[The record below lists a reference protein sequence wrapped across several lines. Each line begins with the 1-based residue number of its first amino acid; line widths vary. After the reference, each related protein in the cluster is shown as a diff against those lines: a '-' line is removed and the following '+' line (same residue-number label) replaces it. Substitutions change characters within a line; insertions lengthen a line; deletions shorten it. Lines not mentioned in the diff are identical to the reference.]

1 MDLQAGLT
9 LMAYDAVLTANQA
22 TAIVAEPRDYFL
34 RSERLVL
41 LTGAVAIGALMGFA
55 ATIMTGRTDP
65 WVVIATAAVAI
76 TFALYLTSLT
86 LVDAL
91 RRDARGCAIAAGL
104 HCAALLSWP
113 MTSLLVPLSEAIY
126 WIAPVAALSSL
137 VLFASCWGG
146 SARAVYRMT
155 AQGALVAALA
165 AHQGA
170 LLIMAG

>member
-1 MDLQAGLT
+1 
-9 LMAYDAVLTANQA
+9 MAYDAVLSADQA
-22 TAIVAEPRDYFL
+22 AISGATSRDHFL

-41 LTGAVAIGALMGFA
+41 LIGAVAIGSLVGFA
-55 ATIMTGRTDP
+55 ATIMTGRTDT
-65 WVVIATAAVAI
+65 WVVIGTAAIAI

-91 RRDARGCAIAAGL
+91 RRDARGCAIAAS
-104 HCAALLSWP
+104 LLGASLLAWP
-113 MTSLLVPLSEAIY
+113 MTSLLMPLSAAIY
-126 WIAPVAALSSL
+126 WIAPAAAISSL

-146 SARAVYRMT
+146 SARAVYRTT